1 LTLKKPSCQQRLKE
15 IGFIVLKMK
24 IYFTFEMWFS
34 KESFCFK
41 NGQLLLA
48 ANRYRQPKKN
58 TPTTA

>member
-24 IYFTFEMWFS
+24 IYFTFEKWFS

-48 ANRYRQPKKN
+48 ANRYLQ
-58 TPTTA
+58 